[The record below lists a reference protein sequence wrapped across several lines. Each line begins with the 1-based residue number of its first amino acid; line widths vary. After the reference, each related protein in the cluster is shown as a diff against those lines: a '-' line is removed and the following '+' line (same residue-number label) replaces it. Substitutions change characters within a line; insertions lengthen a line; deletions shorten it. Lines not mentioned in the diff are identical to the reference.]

1 MRIARTVVGLLF
13 RRPLVGTSI
22 IPLRANGTI
31 ALIKRRDDGC
41 WALPG
46 GLVDWGEEIEKAAI
60 RELKEETGLTVTRI
74 ERLVGVYSKPERD
87 PRMHSVCIVVA
98 AQVEGEVAIED
109 VLEVETVQDFAIADI
124 PFDQLAHDHR
134 HQLQD
139 YLDGKVTLA

>member
-1 MRIARTVVGLLF
+1 M
-13 RRPLVGTSI
+13 GTSI
-22 IPLRANGTI
+22 IPLQADGTI

-46 GLVDWGEEIEKAAI
+46 GLVDWGEDIEQAAI
-60 RELKEETGLTVTRI
+60 RELSEETGLTVTRI
-74 ERLVGVYSKPERD
+74 ERLVGVYSNPERD

-98 AQVEGEVAIED
+98 AQVEGSVAIKD
-109 VLEVETVQDFAIADI
+109 VLEVETVQNFAIADI

-139 YLDGKVTLA
+139 YLAGKVTLA

>member
-1 MRIARTVVGLLF
+1 M
-13 RRPLVGTSI
+13 GTSI
-22 IPLRANGTI
+22 IPLRADGTI

-46 GLVDWGEEIEKAAI
+46 GLVDWGEAVEQAAI
-60 RELKEETGLTVTRI
+60 RELKEETGLTVIRI
-74 ERLVGVYSKPERD
+74 ERLVGVYSQPDRD
-87 PRMHSVCIVVA
+87 PRMHSICIVLA
-98 AQVEGEVAIED
+98 AQVEGAVNIKD

>member
-22 IPLRANGTI
+22 IPLRANGMI